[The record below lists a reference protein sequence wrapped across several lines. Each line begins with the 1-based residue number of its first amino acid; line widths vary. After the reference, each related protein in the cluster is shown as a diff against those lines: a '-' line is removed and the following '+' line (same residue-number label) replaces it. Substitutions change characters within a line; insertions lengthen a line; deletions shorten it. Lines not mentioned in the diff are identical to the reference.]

1 MPEVIF
7 NGPAGRIEGRYQ
19 HGPDKTAPIALML
32 HPHPLHGGTMN
43 NRVIYRAAKGA
54 IAAGL
59 AALRFN
65 FRGVGRSTGSYAR
78 GLGELKDV
86 AALLDWLEAR
96 YPALPLA
103 LVGYSFGA
111 WVGLQAGC
119 HDPRMRALVG
129 IGVPLNAYDFDFLI
143 DNEKPSR
150 YIIGSEDE
158 YCPRDKM
165 EMLARRLPPASEVI
179 RVEGTDHFF
188 TRRIDEIQRLVA
200 EFLRAQFQRNPV

>member
-1 MPEVIF
+1 VLWEPKEVQPS
-7 NGPAGRIEGRYQ
+7 GA
-19 HGPDKTAPIALML
+19 ALL
-32 HPHPLHGGTMN
+32 CHPHPLHGGTMN

-65 FRGVGRSTGSYAR
+65 FRGVGGSTGSYAR

-96 YPALPLA
+96 YPALSLA

-119 HDPRMRALVG
+119 HDPRIRALVG

-150 YIIGSEDE
+150 YIIGSDDE
-158 YCPRDKM
+158 YCPRDRM

-179 RVEGTDHFF
+179 RVEGADHFF